1 MGIEYS
7 TKKYKVIANVIDIQP
22 LYICSIDINNY
33 ITTEEANR
41 YIVYSKKNEK
51 EWLLYYGKIENISNY
66 ITIIEDLLYEKSKKF
81 NSIEDLINYVKTD
94 IKHPKLIGLLEKY
107 NKIEIKPDLDYLNRL
122 V

>member
-51 EWLLYYGKIENISNY
+51 EWLLYYGKIENISTISLANY
-66 ITIIEDLLYEKSKKF
+66 
-81 NSIEDLINYVKTD
+81 
-94 IKHPKLIGLLEKY
+94 
-107 NKIEIKPDLDYLNRL
+107 
-122 V
+122 

>member
-7 TKKYKVIANVIDIQP
+7 TKKYKVIANVIDVQP
-22 LYICSIDINNY
+22 FYICSIDINNY

-41 YIVYSKKNEK
+41 YIVYSKKNEN
-51 EWLLYYGKIENISNY
+51 EWLLYYGKIETISNY
-66 ITIIEDLLYEKSKKF
+66 TNIREAMLYEKSRKF
-81 NSIEDLINYVKTD
+81 NNIEDLITYLKTD
-94 IKHPKLIGLLEKY
+94 IKHPKLIGILEKY